1 MVSAI
6 WVQRYGAQVPGE
18 SRTPT
23 PWILDDD
30 GEQGATAPVAS
41 CTLRADRCG
50 VDVPQEPFLWT
61 WGQAYTPG
69 QLIAHVRRV
78 TCSD

>member
-1 MVSAI
+1 MA

-41 CTLRADRCG
+41 CTLPADRCG
-50 VDVPQEPFLWT
+50 LVRAMTCQPRAVGLEHT
-61 WGQAYTPG
+61 ARK
-69 QLIAHVRRV
+69 LIALVRRV